1 MAKVTVHDQDMHFEK
16 ESDIVTAIM
25 VTMHPHGK
33 VEALS
38 ASTGKFHP
46 EITAY
51 AMGNVVGKF
60 LNEVSQEKLSTRM
73 TVWDEFIKGM
83 ADYKE

>member
-1 MAKVTVHDQDMHFEK
+1 MAKVIVKDKDMNFEK
-16 ESDIVTAIM
+16 EADFIMAISIE
-25 VTMHPHGK
+25 MHPCGK
-33 VEALS
+33 VEALN

-60 LNEVSQEKLSTRM
+60 LNEVSQENLSTRM
-73 TVWDEFIKGM
+73 TVWGEFIKGM
-83 ADYKE
+83 MKHQG

>member
-16 ESDIVTAIM
+16 GSDFVTAIM

-46 EITAY
+46 KITAY
-51 AMGNVVGKF
+51 AMGNVVGRF
-60 LNEVSQEKLSTRM
+60 LNEVSQDNLDTRM

-83 ADYKE
+83 FEYKE